1 VAAGSLA
8 EAVLEAAKA
17 GDAECVRKALVA
29 LARVPGQFQGQGPS
43 EEKGAGRS
51 AEAREVL
58 GSLRPGGPSAWSAAL
73 ARGHVGVVRVLAGH
87 PGWDA
92 AWPVADG
99 RNAVQLAAWRG
110 QAAVVE
116 ALLAGGAGDG
126 GAGAAVNALDATTGM
141 AAVHLAVHVEDE
153 ELAAQTLG
161 ALVADARVDVN
172 AADARGAT
180 ALHYAARRPLLEGLG
195 TLLQHPRTDALRA
208 VRRPGAPGCA
218 LGGTALEVAA
228 AHGHWEA
235 VELLVRAPGTT
246 REAAA
251 KALRAARAA
260 RHVKAQHVL
269 LRPLAPKPRAPVA
282 NNPAS
287 SDAAA
292 AASTTTS
299 ASASA
304 SAFAAPVSAA
314 PADDASAGGPVA
326 AVGPKKTIRAS
337 LALWASTLAL
347 AVTAAAAVGA

>member
-1 VAAGSLA
+1 MAAGSLA

-17 GDAECVRKALVA
+17 GDAEGVRKAVVA

-43 EEKGAGRS
+43 EEKGEGRG
-51 AEAREVL
+51 ADAREVL
-58 GSLRPGGPSAWSAAL
+58 GPLRPGGPSAWSAAL
-73 ARGHVGVVRVLAGH
+73 ARGHVGVVQVLAGH

-92 AWPVADG
+92 TWPVADG

-110 QAAVVE
+110 QAAMVE

-141 AAVHLAVHVEDE
+141 AAVHLAVRVEDE

-235 VELLVRAPGTT
+235 VEILVRAPGTT

-269 LRPLAPKPRAPVA
+269 LRPLAPKPRTPFAT
-282 NNPAS
+282 NPAS
-287 SDAAA
+287 SEAAA
-292 AASTTTS
+292 AAS

-304 SAFAAPVSAA
+304 SASATSVSVA
-314 PADDASAGGPVA
+314 PADGAWVGGPVG

-337 LALWASTLAL
+337 LALWASALAL
-347 AVTAAAAVGA
+347 AVTAAAAVGT